1 MQRRYVWL
9 AIGVLVSLLTLGRPA
24 VRAEETPISVPLSYI
39 TGLSNWG
46 PTTATGN
53 ALVWVHEAEV
63 RVRVQGLPVLQN
75 QMYGI
80 WLVNTQQ
87 KRYLAV
93 GRFNVASD
101 GTALVDVSLP
111 GSLPDG
117 YSMVVIT
124 VQTDIN
130 SQQSKPS
137 SLFSIAGYFPGNSAV
152 QHQVHYL
159 PDTGEFAQHP
169 PCDVSQTC
177 PTAPVPSK
185 PGSTNWL
192 HFVPMVLALL
202 SFTFVLRRTLTAKKT
217 R

>member
-1 MQRRYVWL
+1 MQRRFVWL
-9 AIGVLVSLLTLGRPA
+9 AIGVLVSLLALSSPA
-24 VRAEETPISVPLSYI
+24 ARAEETPIAVPLSYI

-46 PTTATGN
+46 PTTAIGN

-63 RVRVQGLPVLQN
+63 RVHVQGLPVLQN

-117 YSMVVIT
+117 YSMVLIT

-130 SQQSKPS
+130 SQQAQPS
-137 SLFSIAGYFPGNSAV
+137 SQFSIAGYFPGNSAV

-159 PDTGEFAQHP
+159 PDTGQFAQHP
-169 PCDVSQTC
+169 PCDVTQTC
-177 PTAPVPSK
+177 APAPAPSK
-185 PGSTNWL
+185 PASTSWL
-192 HFVPMVLALL
+192 HYLPMLLALL
-202 SFTFVLRRTLTAKKT
+202 SFAFVLRRTLTMKKK
-217 R
+217 